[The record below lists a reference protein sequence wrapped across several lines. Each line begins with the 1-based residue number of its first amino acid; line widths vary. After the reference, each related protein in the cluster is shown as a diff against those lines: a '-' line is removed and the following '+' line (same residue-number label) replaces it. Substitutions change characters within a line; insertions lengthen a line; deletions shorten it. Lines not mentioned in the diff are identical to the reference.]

1 MQSIDDVL
9 RPNWPTTGS
18 EEHILWTFVD
28 FERAT
33 LAMKCAGL
41 SHDQLAMVA
50 NPPSTLSLLG
60 LLRHM
65 ANNER
70 YWYEEIF
77 LGRQVPAHFSSD
89 TSEDADFDELDS
101 MSVSEVVGVWLSQC
115 DVTRSIVKG
124 RSLDDVCAAKP
135 DYLESPTNLRFLA
148 MHSIEEYA
156 RHCGHADFLRQQ
168 IDGATG
174 Y

>member
-1 MQSIDDVL
+1 MQSLEDVQ
-9 RPNWPTTGS
+9 RPRWPTTGS

-41 SHDQLAMVA
+41 SDEQLATVA
-50 NPPSTLSLLG
+50 DPPSTLSLLG
-60 LLRHM
+60 LIRHM

-77 LGRQVPAHFSSD
+77 LGRKVEAHFG
-89 TSEDADFDELDS
+89 SEIFDDVDFNDLDS
-101 MSVSEVVGVWLSQC
+101 MSVAEVVDVWLAQC
-115 DVTRSIVKG
+115 EVTRSIVKG
-124 RSLDDVCAAKP
+124 RSLDELCVEKP
-135 DYLESPTNLRFLA
+135 EYLEHPATLRFLA

-156 RHCGHADFLRQQ
+156 RHCGHADLLRER
-168 IDGATG
+168 IDGSTG